1 MSWELCVSN
10 RQRARPV
17 DLRLLKRLIR
27 DLLANLLLVE
37 TCDLAVHLVNA
48 REMTRLNE
56 TLLRHAGSTDVITL
70 DYSEPVGP
78 LAGEIYI
85 CVDEA
90 LVQAARFHTTWQ
102 AELARYLVHGLLH
115 LRGYDDS
122 RPAARRRMK
131 REEDRL
137 LAQLSRRF
145 RLRKLERRPKL
156 AT

>member
-1 MSWELCVSN
+1 MSGELCVSN

-37 TCDLAVHLVNA
+37 TYDLTVHLVNE
-48 REMTRLNE
+48 REMTQLNE
-56 TLLRHAGSTDVITL
+56 SILRHAGSTDVITL
-70 DYSEPVGP
+70 DYSEPGGP

-85 CVDEA
+85 CVNEA
-90 LVQAARFHTTWQ
+90 LVQAARFRTTWQ
-102 AELARYLVHGLLH
+102 AEMARYLVHGLLH
-115 LRGYDDS
+115 LRGYNDL
-122 RPAARRRMK
+122 RPAERRRMK
-131 REEDRL
+131 REENRL

-145 RLRKLERRPKL
+145 DLRKLERRPKL